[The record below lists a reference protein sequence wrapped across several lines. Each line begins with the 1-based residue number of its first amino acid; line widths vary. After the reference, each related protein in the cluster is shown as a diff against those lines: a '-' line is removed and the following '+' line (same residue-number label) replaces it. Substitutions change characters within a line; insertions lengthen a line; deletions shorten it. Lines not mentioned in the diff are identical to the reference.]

1 MHRIQQFGP
10 GSRRIHGWRRWTK
23 GWRVAAIAAITL
35 FGGLAGAAALR
46 AVLPSSA
53 NEAPVASGVA
63 EIAHN
68 SDEAEHFDNHDNAD
82 RQDSH
87 DADLRDDSTNLEI
100 WATGDTW
107 SNDLDALNRDLSR
120 IESEL
125 GLNPQSK
132 E

>member
-1 MHRIQQFGP
+1 M
-10 GSRRIHGWRRWTK
+10 
-23 GWRVAAIAAITL
+23 
-35 FGGLAGAAALR
+35 
-46 AVLPSSA
+46 
-53 NEAPVASGVA
+53 A

-68 SDEAEHFDNHDNAD
+68 SDAAEHFDNHDNAD
-82 RQDSH
+82 RPVSH
-87 DADLRDDSTNLEI
+87 DADLRNDSTNLET

-107 SNDLDALNRDLSR
+107 INELDALNRDLSR